1 MSKGYV
7 DADGHVMEQ
16 GKETEEEFNNFIVE
30 PFKAT
35 GYKGF
40 RQLMPS
46 LDRFHTPR
54 INKKPGTFD
63 NAVGPQ
69 QWLQF
74 LEKTGLE
81 YAALYP
87 TAGLAFGQIVI
98 PEWAVA
104 YAKTYNNWLYEK
116 YVRLSSRFKGVA
128 LIPMQDVSA
137 AVVELRRAVKELG
150 MVGAMI
156 PSNGLVKHISAKDYW
171 PIYEEAEKLDCTLA
185 IHGGCYGDLGFNSF
199 TVFSGTAALGMPFPL
214 AIAMTG
220 LIIDGVL
227 DAFPRLRIGFLEGGT
242 SWIPLVIDRLER
254 EVEYGELLRRVK
266 KKPEDYF
273 RSGRIFVGCEGNEK
287 SLAYAIERVG
297 HEPFMF
303 ASDFPHEITMD
314 DCMGEIN
321 EILERQDIKDEHK
334 TAILGGN
341 ARRFYRI

>member
-16 GKETEEEFNNFIVE
+16 GRETEEEFNKFIVE
-30 PFKAT
+30 PFR
-35 GYKGF
+35 GMGHRGF

-54 INKKPGTFD
+54 TNRKPGTFD
-63 NAVGPQ
+63 NSVGPER
-69 QWLQF
+69 WLEF
-74 LEKTGLE
+74 LEKTGVE

-87 TAGLAFGQIVI
+87 TAGLAYGQIVI

-116 YVRLSSRFKGVA
+116 YVRRSSRFKGIA
-128 LIPMQDVSA
+128 LIPMQDVPS
-137 AVVELRRAVKELG
+137 AVVELRRAVKDLG

-156 PSNGLVKHISAKDYW
+156 PSNGLAKHISAKDYW
-171 PIYEEAEKLDCTLA
+171 PIYEEAEKLDCTLS

-199 TVFSGTAALGMPFPL
+199 TVFSGAAALGMPFPL

-227 DAFPRLRIGFLEGGT
+227 DAFPKLRIGFLEGGT

-254 EVEYGELLRRVK
+254 EVQYGELRRRVK
-266 KKPEDYF
+266 KNPEEYF

-321 EILERQDIKDEHK
+321 EILERQDIEDEHK
-334 TAILGGN
+334 TAILGDN